1 MVYHPIIYSVIVTN
15 GQEFLP
21 SVGGDGWK
29 GWQLCMNISG
39 RTWDVPSMP
48 SWLVVYA
55 DFPLWFSPQVAN
67 QRWCWAAWC
76 WAPWTDITNLTAV
89 SMTIADPPGFSWFLF
104 PMNLTIS
111 VCPMVSPNFKGH
123 LQCSTRVSWRGFP
136 PRAFAV
142 EWWSRRSTL
151 VLGMAS
157 VLFSG
162 YGQYGEGKMTHF
174 PGLLQPSSTLYITYI
189 YYIYILYIIY
199 MCVILLYIFS
209 VYIYIHIITYI
220 YIYIHRRMI

>member
-89 SMTIADPPGFSWFLF
+89 SMTIADPLVSLGFSSPWIWLF
-104 PMNLTIS
+104 RYVPWYPPIS
-111 VCPMVSPNFKGH
+111 RDISSVQLVFRDEDSPQGPLRWSGEAGGVPWCSAWPRFCFQDMVNMVREKWP
-123 LQCSTRVSWRGFP
+123 
-136 PRAFAV
+136 
-142 EWWSRRSTL
+142 
-151 VLGMAS
+151 
-157 VLFSG
+157 
-162 YGQYGEGKMTHF
+162 EGKMTHF

-189 YYIYILYIIY
+189 YIYYIYILYIYVCNIT
-199 MCVILLYIFS
+199 
-209 VYIYIHIITYI
+209 VYI
-220 YIYIHRRMI
+220 

>member
-162 YGQYGEGKMTHF
+162 YGQYGEGKMTWGKNDPF
-174 PGLLQPSSTLYITYI
+174 SRVAPTIFNPLYNIYI
-189 YYIYILYIIY
+189 LYIYILYI
-199 MCVILLYIFS
+199 CV
-209 VYIYIHIITYI
+209 
-220 YIYIHRRMI
+220 